1 MQTPWFVDTTL
12 RDGEQ
17 AAGVAFSSDQ
27 SLHIAEQ
34 LVQAGVPELELGTPA
49 MGPHEIAKMRRIV
62 EASLGCR
69 TTAWCRAKRSDIEDA
84 IESRVSAVHISLPA
98 SEIHLQALKKSQ
110 DWVLESGQR
119 LVRFAQ
125 NHFEYVSIGAQDASR
140 SDVEWLVTLG
150 SHVQRWGAQ
159 RLRLAD
165 TVGVWDPIH
174 CHEVVS
180 AVRAGVQGIQI
191 GVHTHNDLGMATANA
206 IAAIRAGA
214 DSVDVTVNGLGERA
228 GNAALE
234 EVALATEVSLR
245 ISSKITLDRLCS
257 LSHCVA
263 TYSHRPLAPQ
273 KPIAGQVV
281 FTHESGIHGHALLRD
296 RRTYE
301 AFDPELVG
309 RHHLNFVIGKHSGSA
324 TLRYVLT
331 RLGIRLTDAQIAC
344 LLDRVR
350 HVCET
355 LNRSLSDRELTT
367 LAASV

>member
-1 MQTPWFVDTTL
+1 
-12 RDGEQ
+12 
-17 AAGVAFSSDQ
+17 
-27 SLHIAEQ
+27 
-34 LVQAGVPELELGTPA
+34 
-49 MGPHEIAKMRRIV
+49 MR
-62 EASLGCR
+62 
-69 TTAWCRAKRSDIEDA
+69 
-84 IESRVSAVHISLPA
+84 
-98 SEIHLQALKKSQ
+98 
-110 DWVLESGQR
+110 
-119 LVRFAQ
+119 
-125 NHFEYVSIGAQDASR
+125 
-140 SDVEWLVTLG
+140 
-150 SHVQRWGAQ
+150 
-159 RLRLAD
+159 
-165 TVGVWDPIH
+165 

-180 AVRAGVQGIQI
+180 TVCAGVQGIHI

-245 ISSKITLDRLCS
+245 LSSKVALDRLCS

-309 RHHLNFVIGKHSGSA
+309 RNHLNFVIGKHSGSA

-331 RLGIRLTDAQIAC
+331 RLGIRLTAAQITC

-350 HVCET
+350 HVSET